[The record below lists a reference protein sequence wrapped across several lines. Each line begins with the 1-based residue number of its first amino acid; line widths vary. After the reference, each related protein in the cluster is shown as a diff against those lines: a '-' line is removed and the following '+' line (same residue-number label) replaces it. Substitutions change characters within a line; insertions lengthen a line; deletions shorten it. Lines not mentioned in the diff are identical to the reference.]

1 MSFIIASVY
10 FYLGK
15 ISKAP
20 AGPLYEEVDLA
31 APAPRGQDIQMESNE
46 AYGQVR
52 SYNWKKLYLL
62 FFPV

>member
-1 MSFIIASVY
+1 MSGFIVELGIITLLYRRFIFSASV
-10 FYLGK
+10 
-15 ISKAP
+15 SKA

-52 SYNWKKLYLL
+52 SYN
-62 FFPV
+62 